1 MIAPKR
7 LHALLAL
14 RALRERQAQLA
25 WAWQAEVCAEQQRQL
40 RALALEHRRQLD
52 DDQARDAAQAAALL
66 GRNVDR
72 QQVQRYQA
80 GIAEGIEL
88 DQYYVR
94 QTTALTDQH
103 TQAQVYLEALR
114 QQRAARQRQCA
125 ALRTLGENA
134 DQRARLSLEWQEEL
148 AAEDLSGVRT
158 GE

>member
-1 MIAPKR
+1 MIAPER

-14 RALRERQAQLA
+14 RALRERQAQQA
-25 WAWQAEVCAEQQRQL
+25 WARQADVCAEQQRRL
-40 RALALEHRRQLD
+40 RTLALEHRRQLD
-52 DDQARDAAQAAALL
+52 DAHARDAAQAAALL

-88 DQYYVR
+88 DQYYR
-94 QTTALTDQH
+94 HQTTALTDQH
-103 TQAQVYLEALR
+103 TQAQVHLETLR
-114 QQRAARQRQCA
+114 QRRAARQQQST
-125 ALRTLGENA
+125 ALRTLCEQA

-148 AAEDLSGVRT
+148 AAEDLPGVRT